1 MSVPGYEDHQRVLR
15 LLREAEAEVERL
27 RGLYAEEKALY
38 EKTWP
43 LLVDERAEVE
53 RLRAQELRINAL
65 ADRAAE
71 SEQEVARLTQ
81 RVRDLEGAHA
91 LGTALIG
98 NLRAEVAR
106 LSELGRRQWGCDGV
120 HRGIGTPACPF
131 EPHHHHDDRCIPGLT
146 RQAERLTQMMQRIAE
161 DVLPEPVRY
170 DDLTPEM
177 VRDGF
182 IKAWNE
188 RGVEVEDW
196 KRKYRE
202 ADHEEYWKLRAEVE
216 RLLTMT
222 KSEQARA
229 DAMARAL
236 EAVLD
241 ADQRE
246 RDEGGRWIG
255 GGPGGY
261 YRDAIRDVRVAL
273 AAFRTMPRGD
283 KA

>member
-15 LLREAEAEVERL
+15 LLREAE
-27 RGLYAEEKALY
+27 
-38 EKTWP
+38 
-43 LLVDERAEVE
+43 
-53 RLRAQELRINAL
+53 
-65 ADRAAE
+65 
-71 SEQEVARLTQ
+71 
-81 RVRDLEGAHA
+81 
-91 LGTALIG
+91 
-98 NLRAEVAR
+98 
-106 LSELGRRQWGCDGV
+106 
-120 HRGIGTPACPF
+120 
-131 EPHHHHDDRCIPGLT
+131 
-146 RQAERLTQMMQRIAE
+146 
-161 DVLPEPVRY
+161 
-170 DDLTPEM
+170 
-177 VRDGF
+177 
-182 IKAWNE
+182 
-188 RGVEVEDW
+188 
-196 KRKYRE
+196 
-202 ADHEEYWKLRAEVE
+202 AEVE